1 MSITK
6 AIEAYLKNTVD
17 GCDEFDGWLE
27 WKIGDYF
34 GEDFVS
40 DLEKEL
46 EELEEDEEPSDVIEY
61 NIDYALADLKQEF
74 EGSIEDIASESA
86 DSDARVIYTN
96 QYIDFFLRNS
106 RCKEICEERGLV
118 STPSDPYSHM
128 QQAVYYAIEE
138 ETREALHENFEKL
151 DYIFP
156 DDIVEAIDWSDVIAT
171 QNEEEEE

>member
-6 AIEAYLKNTVD
+6 AIESYIKETVD
-17 GCDEFDGWLE
+17 GCDEFEGWLE

-40 DLEKEL
+40 DLKDEIA
-46 EELEEDEEPSDVIEY
+46 ELEEDEEPSDVIVC
-61 NIDYALADLKQEF
+61 NVDYALAELKQEF
-74 EGSIEDIASESA
+74 GGSIEDISHESA
-86 DSDARVIYTN
+86 DSDARVIYTH
-96 QYIDFFLRNS
+96 QYVNFFLINS
-106 RCKEICEERGLV
+106 RCEEICEEQGLV

-171 QNEEEEE
+171 QNEEEE